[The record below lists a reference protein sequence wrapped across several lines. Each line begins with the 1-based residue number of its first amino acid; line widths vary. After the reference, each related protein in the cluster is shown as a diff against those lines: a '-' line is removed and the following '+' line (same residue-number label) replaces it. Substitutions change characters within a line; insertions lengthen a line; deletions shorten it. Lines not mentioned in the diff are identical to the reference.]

1 MKNTHLVPLEIVW
14 KFVWEENQT
23 YKKLVWRVSKI
34 KPGELVILENSRF
47 VKGELAT
54 IRKLR
59 KHSLECLM
67 FILTMLLQ
75 RLTEKK

>member
-1 MKNTHLVPLEIVW
+1 MKNTHLVPLEIIW

-23 YKKLVWRVSKI
+23 YKKLVWRFSKY
-34 KPGELVILENSRF
+34 KAWELVILENSRF
-47 VKGELAT
+47 VKGKLVT

-67 FILTMLLQ
+67 LY
-75 RLTEKK
+75 